1 MKEFY
6 ITDDRIRLHAKLETP
21 DGREKCPLVLLFHG
35 FTGDMEEAHIV
46 GVKDAM
52 LESGCAVL
60 RVELYGHGKSEG
72 EFKDHTLF
80 KWFSNAM
87 CVTDYAKTLPFVTDL
102 YISGHSQG
110 GILAMMAAGAR
121 PDDYKAVIPLPPRS
135 IPAAS

>member
-21 DGREKCPLVLLFHG
+21 DGREKCPLILLFHG

-60 RVELYGHGKSEG
+60 IVELYGHGKSEG

-87 CVTDYAKTLPFVTDL
+87 CAVCDGPLHLRALPGRNPCDDGRRR
-102 YISGHSQG
+102 S
-110 GILAMMAAGAR
+110 AG
-121 PDDYKAVIPLPPRS
+121 
-135 IPAAS
+135 